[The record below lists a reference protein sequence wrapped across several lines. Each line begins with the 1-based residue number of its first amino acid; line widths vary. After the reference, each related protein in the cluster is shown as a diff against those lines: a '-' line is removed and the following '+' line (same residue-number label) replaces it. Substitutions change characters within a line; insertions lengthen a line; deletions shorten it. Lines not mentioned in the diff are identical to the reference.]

1 MKACPRKCAR
11 MGKIKLESCS
21 LTRARIHV
29 IPRRAKRTF
38 PLSAH
43 KFENNDDNDT
53 ATRPKWQGARGE
65 EQNVAAAKHL
75 VAAASSS
82 SCVSTVPDT
91 RMNPEDNFTTCFA
104 CCKETVEVRCCSR
117 CHFAMRMSS
126 CRLDSV
132 ASRPMQ
138 ASKRSL
144 RAKGMTRNEVQT
156 ELLNSECREG
166 RRVLNEARATNAPI
180 HTVSQTSSE
189 TRSLY

>member
-1 MKACPRKCAR
+1 

-91 RMNPEDNFTTCFA
+91 RMNLAEDKTSLHALLVARKPLKSAVALGATSP
-104 CCKETVEVRCCSR
+104 R
-117 CHFAMRMSS
+117 
-126 CRLDSV
+126 SV
-132 ASRPMQ
+132 LANVKLPTGQ
-138 ASKRSL
+138 
-144 RAKGMTRNEVQT
+144 
-156 ELLNSECREG
+156 
-166 RRVLNEARATNAPI
+166 RRIATNA
-180 HTVSQTSSE
+180 S
-189 TRSLY
+189 